1 MKPQPGTAPSRPV
14 RWTAWDAA
22 CLLLAVGALGVSLRG
37 FVRDKA
43 LSAQTVRVQ
52 SGMAVAA
59 QWRRA
64 VEQQAKRDVPPGCG
78 ALPPRH
84 RLVDGTVVGCHQGT
98 VHVHVPG
105 ARQMT
110 EVRLALTPVWR
121 EGGLTWTCDAL
132 VPLSAT
138 VPFPCHR

>member
-1 MKPQPGTAPSRPV
+1 MKLKRGTVPSRPV
-14 RWTAWDAA
+14 RWTAWDATW
-22 CLLLAVGALGVSLRG
+22 LLLAAGALGVSLRG
-37 FVRDKA
+37 FVHDKA
-43 LSAQTVRVQ
+43 LSAQTARVQ
-52 SGMAVAA
+52 SGMAAAA

-64 VEQQAKRDVPPGCG
+64 VEQHAERDVPPGCG
-78 ALPPRH
+78 ALPPHH
-84 RLVDGTVVGCHQGT
+84 RLVDGTVMGCHQGT
-98 VHVHVPG
+98 VQVHVPSAG
-105 ARQMT
+105 QMT